1 MPVAPPS
8 SIPPAGPPVAERLH
22 TETIGAGRPV
32 VLAHGFTQTGR
43 VWGSLDGRLAA
54 THRVVRVDLPG
65 HGRSNG
71 VRATLAGGARLLA
84 AAGGRAAY
92 LGYSMGAR
100 FCLQLALAR
109 PGAVER
115 LVLISGTAG
124 IEDPEERRAR
134 RRTDAALADELD
146 PADGGSPAVTA
157 ESFVRHWL
165 ENPMFAGLDPAA
177 AGLEE
182 RLTNTGA
189 GLGLELAPGRY
200 GHPAAALGRPP
211 PAAHARPDHH
221 RRPRRE
227 ILRPRTAD
235 GPLDRA
241 QCRGTGWSTTPA
253 TPLISSGPSRWPTWS
268 RVHLDRPDP
277 G

>member
-22 TETIGAGRPV
+22 AESIGNGPPV

-43 VWGSLDGRLAA
+43 IWGSLDVRLAVA
-54 THRVVRVDLPG
+54 HRIVRVDLPG
-65 HGRSNG
+65 HGRSSG
-71 VRATLAGGARLLA
+71 VRATLAGGAGLLA
-84 AAGGRAAY
+84 DAGGRAAY
-92 LGYSMGAR
+92 VGYSMGAR

-146 PADGGSPAVTA
+146 PSDGGSAAVPVD
-157 ESFVRHWL
+157 SFVRRWL
-165 ENPMFAGLDPAA
+165 QNPMFAGLDPTA

-182 RLTNTGA
+182 RLTNTGPGLASSLRLA
-189 GLGLELAPGRY
+189 GTGAQRPRWGALHRLRMPVLIITGGRD
-200 GHPAAALGRPP
+200 GKFCALGQRMAGAIGPNARHRVVRGAGHAPHLERPV
-211 PAAHARPDHH
+211 
-221 RRPRRE
+221 E
-227 ILRPRTAD
+227 VAD
-235 GPLDRA
+235 LVRM
-241 QCRGTGWSTTPA
+241 
-253 TPLISSGPSRWPTWS
+253 
-268 RVHLDRPDP
+268 HLDRREPD
-277 G
+277 